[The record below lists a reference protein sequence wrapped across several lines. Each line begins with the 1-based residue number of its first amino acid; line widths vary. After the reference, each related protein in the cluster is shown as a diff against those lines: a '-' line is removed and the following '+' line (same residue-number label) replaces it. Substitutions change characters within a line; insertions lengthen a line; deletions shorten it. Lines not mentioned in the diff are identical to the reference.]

1 MMCSI
6 FECCIITGF
15 HEYYKKYFSKCYVI
29 FHKKNHG
36 KMVKHFIFVGK
47 RPIIFELS
55 EIIDLINETTNRYL
69 SVATVQNI
77 IIEKPI

>member
-1 MMCSI
+1 
-6 FECCIITGF
+6 
-15 HEYYKKYFSKCYVI
+15 
-29 FHKKNHG
+29 
-36 KMVKHFIFVGK
+36 MVKHFIFVGK